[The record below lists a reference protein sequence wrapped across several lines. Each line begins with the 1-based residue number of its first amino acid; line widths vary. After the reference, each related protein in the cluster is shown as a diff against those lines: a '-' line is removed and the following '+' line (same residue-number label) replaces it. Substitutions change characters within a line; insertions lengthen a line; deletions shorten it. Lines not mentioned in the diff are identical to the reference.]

1 MPRMFGRKPAFCLA
15 ALVLLAAHVSRSD
28 AEILLNEVLYDPEG
42 IDEGSEF
49 VELWNPDTVA
59 LSLVGIA
66 VESGDGSRPGVWT
79 PVYVGAVGDSVSP
92 RHAFLIPGSSL
103 LAPLQ
108 NGPDAIRLTRAGIVL
123 DLLGYGA
130 LTARELFEGAPAAD
144 VSSGQ
149 SLSRIGDGVDT
160 QWNAADWAPEPSP
173 TPGLAN
179 HPDIRLSF
187 TRGSAR
193 LVPDVPWPGDVA
205 TLRATVKNLGRQL
218 IPAARWQAEVVVRV
232 GDRPDSPWSAAPVGI
247 SPGSTVA
254 PGESASVHCAL
265 FTPPPGRFGLRL
277 YLRDLGVEPFTYG
290 SAVADTALLEAR
302 STAGPLVVN
311 EIAFRD
317 RGAGE
322 WVEVMA
328 REEVA
333 DVGFFALSDAGGRA
347 YAIDRGPT
355 PRPAHAGAI
364 IVIAQSPEMLRRS
377 YSLPDSAV
385 LGCLGGWA
393 ALNDAD
399 GEDGFADRVRVVDAS
414 GTPSDVVPYRAGY
427 TARDGSL
434 ERLGTMLPS
443 ASASSWTESIDP
455 RSGTPAR
462 PNSIQAPAPGTGV
475 GRRGSLLIAS
485 ARVVRR
491 APGLPAAPVVLRFS
505 EEARGSRVRVFVH
518 DLLGRPRR
526 LLVDGQRILGE
537 GAFLWDGRDDQGS
550 PVPAG
555 IYIVRAETIP
565 DDREPIRSAAL
576 TLSVVDRWTR

>member
-1 MPRMFGRKPAFCLA
+1 MPLILGRKPAYCLA
-15 ALVLLAAHVSRSD
+15 TLVLLAAHVSRSD

-42 IDEGSEF
+42 ADEGSEF
-49 VELWNPDTVA
+49 VELWNPDTA
-59 LSLVGIA
+59 AISLRGIV

-79 PVYVGAVGDSVSP
+79 PVYVGTDGDSVSP
-92 RHAFLIPGSSL
+92 RQAFLIPGSVL

-130 LTARELFEGAPAAD
+130 LTASELFEGAPAAD
-144 VSSGQ
+144 APSGQ
-149 SLSRIGDGVDT
+149 SLSRAGDGVDT

-173 TPGLAN
+173 TPGRAN
-179 HPDIRLSF
+179 HPDVRLSF

-205 TLRATVKNLGRQL
+205 TLRATVKNLGRL
-218 IPAARWQAEVVVRV
+218 AVPAARWQAEVVVRV
-232 GDRPDSPWSAAPVGI
+232 GDGPDRPWSAAPVGI

-254 PGESASVHCAL
+254 PGESASVQCAL
-265 FTPPPGRFGLRL
+265 FAPPPGRFGLRL
-277 YLRDLGVEPFTYG
+277 SLRDLGVEPLTDG
-290 SAVADTALLEAR
+290 SAVADTALLETR

-322 WVEVMA
+322 WVELMA

-333 DVGFFALSDAGGRA
+333 DVGLFALSDAGGRA
-347 YAIDRGPT
+347 YTIDRGPT

-364 IVIAQSPEMLRRS
+364 FVLGQSPEILRTT

-399 GEDGFADRVRVVDAS
+399 GDDGFADRVRVVDAS
-414 GTPSDVVPYRAGY
+414 GAPSDVVPYRAGY

-455 RSGTPAR
+455 RAGTPAR
-462 PNSIQAPAPGTGV
+462 PNSIQAPGKGAG
-475 GRRGSLLIAS
+475 GRGALLIAS

-491 APGLPAAPVVLRFS
+491 APGLAVAPVVLRFS

-537 GAFLWDGRDDQGS
+537 GAFLWDGRDDQGA

-565 DDREPIRSAAL
+565 EDREPIRSTAL